1 VERSWVASPGS
12 AAVRPTE
19 IAVVGMSVS
28 QTCGVRDHAGL
39 LADALSHNG
48 ASFSFHWLLRS
59 ETSLAG
65 ARAQIHS
72 WTRRLATELE
82 QRRPDAVLLH
92 YSVFSYSYR
101 GLPLFVRPTLSALRA
116 SKAPAVIIA
125 HEFAYPWRHGG
136 LRGDVW
142 ALAQRIALRPV
153 VQAAAAVIAT
163 ADFRVTWLQSRRWLP
178 RRPTLLAPVFSNLP
192 SPLVGPPRHAEP
204 IVGLF
209 GYSYMRA
216 AGAEMILDALG
227 ELRRGGR
234 RLHLR
239 LLGAPG
245 RSSPVGAAWLSAAR
259 HRGLE
264 DVLSFS
270 GVLPGQELAD
280 MMASCDVLLFA
291 DTPGPTSRKGSLA
304 ASLASG
310 RPVVAIDGPDSWSEL
325 IDARALQIVQPT
337 PARLAEAVGA
347 LLDDEDARESLGAR
361 GRSFAENEMG
371 VGRTVEAVTSLL
383 DDVLSAP
390 GS

>member
-1 VERSWVASPGS
+1 VERSWVARPSS
-12 AAVRPTE
+12 VAVKPTE

-39 LADALSHNG
+39 LAGALSGNG
-48 ASFSFHWLLRS
+48 ASCSFHWLVRS
-59 ETSLAG
+59 ETSLVG
-65 ARAQIHS
+65 ARAEINA

-82 QRRPDAVLLH
+82 QRRPDAVLFH

-116 SKAPAVIIA
+116 PKAPVVIIA
-125 HEFAYPWRHGG
+125 HEFAYPWGHAGW
-136 LRGDVW
+136 RGDVW
-142 ALAQRIALRPV
+142 ALAQRMALRPV
-153 VQAAAAVIAT
+153 VRAAAAVITT

-192 SPLVGPPRHAEP
+192 SPLEGPPHNAEP

-209 GYSYMRA
+209 GYSYMRT

-234 RLHLR
+234 RPHLR

-245 RSSPVGAAWLSAAR
+245 RASPVGAAWQAAAR
-259 HRGLE
+259 HRGLD
-264 DVLSFS
+264 DVVSFS

-280 MMASCDVLLFA
+280 IIASCDVLLFA

-325 IDARALQIVQPT
+325 VDARALQIVQPT
-337 PARLAEAVGA
+337 AAALAEAVAA
-347 LLDDEDARESLGAR
+347 LLDDEDARESQGAR

-371 VGRTVEAVTSLL
+371 VGRTVKAVTSLL
-383 DDVLSAP
+383 DDALSAR

>member
-1 VERSWVASPGS
+1 VARPISVAGK
-12 AAVRPTE
+12 PTE

-39 LADALSHNG
+39 LADALSRDG
-48 ASFSFHWLLRS
+48 ASCSFHWLVRS

-65 ARAQIHS
+65 ARAEIRA
-72 WTRRLATELE
+72 WTRRLGSELE

-116 SKAPAVIIA
+116 SKAPAVVIA

-136 LRGDVW
+136 VRGDVW
-142 ALAQRIALRPV
+142 ALAQRMALRPV
-153 VQAAAAVIAT
+153 VRAAAAVITT

-192 SPLVGPPRHAEP
+192 SPLVGPPHNAEP
-204 IVGLF
+204 IIGLF
-209 GYSYMRA
+209 GYSYMRT

-234 RLHLR
+234 RPSLC

-245 RSSPVGAAWLSAAR
+245 RSSPVGAAWLATAR
-259 HRGLE
+259 DRDLE
-264 DVLSFS
+264 GALSFS
-270 GVLPGQELAD
+270 GVLPGQDLAD
-280 MMASCDVLLFA
+280 RVASCDVLLFA

-325 IDARALQIVQPT
+325 VDARALQIVAPT
-337 PARLAEAVGA
+337 AAALAEAVGA
-347 LLDDEDARESLGAR
+347 LLDDEEARESQGAR

-371 VGRTVEAVTSLL
+371 MGRTVAAVTSLL
-383 DDVLSAP
+383 DDVLAAR

>member
-1 VERSWVASPGS
+1 MARPISVAGK
-12 AAVRPTE
+12 PTE

-39 LADALSHNG
+39 LADALSRDG
-48 ASFSFHWLLRS
+48 ASCSFHWLVRS

-65 ARAQIHS
+65 ARAEIRA
-72 WTRRLATELE
+72 WTRRLGSELE

-116 SKAPAVIIA
+116 SKAPAVVIA

-136 LRGDVW
+136 VRGDVW
-142 ALAQRIALRPV
+142 ALAQRMALRPV
-153 VQAAAAVIAT
+153 VRAAAAVITT

-192 SPLVGPPRHAEP
+192 SPLVGPPHNAEP
-204 IVGLF
+204 IIGLF
-209 GYSYMRA
+209 GYSYMRT

-234 RLHLR
+234 RPSLC

-245 RSSPVGAAWLSAAR
+245 RSSPVGAAWLATAR
-259 HRGLE
+259 DRDLE
-264 DVLSFS
+264 GALSFS
-270 GVLPGQELAD
+270 GVLPGQDLAD
-280 MMASCDVLLFA
+280 RVASCDVLLFA

-325 IDARALQIVQPT
+325 VDARALQIVAPT
-337 PARLAEAVGA
+337 AAALAEAVGA
-347 LLDDEDARESLGAR
+347 LLDDEEARESQGAR

-371 VGRTVEAVTSLL
+371 MGRTVAAVTSLL
-383 DDVLSAP
+383 DDVLAAR

>member
-1 VERSWVASPGS
+1 VARPISVAGK
-12 AAVRPTE
+12 PTE

-39 LADALSHNG
+39 LADALSRDG
-48 ASFSFHWLLRS
+48 ASCSFHWLVRS

-65 ARAQIHS
+65 ARAEIRA
-72 WTRRLATELE
+72 WTRRLGSELE
-82 QRRPDAVLLH
+82 ERRPDAVLLH

-116 SKAPAVIIA
+116 SKAPAVVIA

-136 LRGDVW
+136 VRGDVW
-142 ALAQRIALRPV
+142 ALAQRMALRPV
-153 VQAAAAVIAT
+153 VRAAAAVITT

-192 SPLVGPPRHAEP
+192 SPLVGPPHNAEP
-204 IVGLF
+204 IIGLF
-209 GYSYMRA
+209 GYSYMRT

-234 RLHLR
+234 RPSLC

-245 RSSPVGAAWLSAAR
+245 RSSPVGAAWLATAR
-259 HRGLE
+259 DRDLE
-264 DVLSFS
+264 GALSFS
-270 GVLPGQELAD
+270 GVLPGQDLAD
-280 MMASCDVLLFA
+280 RVASCDVLLFA

-325 IDARALQIVQPT
+325 VDARALQIVAPS
-337 PARLAEAVGA
+337 AAALAEAVGA
-347 LLDDEDARESLGAR
+347 LLDDEEARESQGAR

-371 VGRTVEAVTSLL
+371 MGRTVAAVTSLL
-383 DDVLSAP
+383 DDVLAAR